1 LKQLIQN
8 LDSGKTT
15 VVDVP
20 KPSIG
25 RNELLI
31 QTKYSVIS
39 AGTEKMLLDFGKSSW
54 LSRARKHPDKVEQVL
69 SKIRTDGIVS
79 TLETVQ
85 SKLDQPMPLGYS
97 NMGIVL
103 DKGSDV
109 VEFEKGDR
117 VLSNGC
123 HAELVTVSKN
133 LCCKVPDNVSDQDA
147 SFGVIASIAL
157 QSVRLADTTIGETFV
172 VMGLGL
178 VGLFA
183 VQILKASGCKV
194 VCTDFNSKR
203 LEIARSY
210 GAFTINL
217 SDTDNLLDQIY
228 SLTNGRG
235 CDGVIIATATAS
247 SEPTRAAAQMCRKK
261 GRIVL
266 VGVAGLELRR
276 DDFYE
281 KELNFTVSCSYG
293 PGRYDDS
300 YELDGIDYP
309 YHYVRWSE
317 QRNFGAVLDLMS
329 EGRLVSRDVVTH
341 EFELE
346 NAPEAYEL
354 LSGPSDSLGISIK
367 YSNPDAPREQKIA
380 LHQGDSPPTRLEAP
394 EISVIGAGN
403 YARAVLIP
411 SLAKTRANL
420 HTLVSEKG
428 LNAAQLGQKYKFSYA
443 SSEPFGV
450 IEDDSSDAIVIATQH
465 NFHAQQV
472 VAALK
477 SGKSVFCEKP
487 LCLTLDEYEQI
498 KSVKLNHPE
507 QILMVGFNRRYAPY
521 VNDIKKVLDQSLE
534 PKMLN
539 MTINAGS
546 IENDHWIQDP
556 HRGGG
561 RIIGEACHFIDLM
574 RYLVGCPFSD
584 FNICTAGRRAT
595 SPSVMDDFVI
605 NFKFEDGSLG
615 VINYFSQ
622 GSKQFSKE
630 RIECF
635 TEGRVIQL
643 DNFQSLR
650 IWGSNGKSVKRR
662 IRQDKGQQ
670 KCLSSFVDKLCGEPD
685 VYMIPTTEIFEVT
698 KIAIELSDKAT

>member
-1 LKQLIQN
+1 MKQLIQN
-8 LDSGKTT
+8 LNSGQTA
-15 VVDVP
+15 VVEVP

-39 AGTEKMLLDFGKSSW
+39 AGTEKMLLDFGKSNW
-54 LSRARKHPDKVEQVL
+54 LSRAAKHPDKVEQVL
-69 SKIRTDGIVS
+69 AKIKTDGIVS
-79 TLETVQ
+79 TLESVQ

-97 NMGIVL
+97 NVGIVIN
-103 DKGSDV
+103 KGSDV

-123 HAELVTVSKN
+123 HAEVVAVGKN
-133 LCCKVPDNVSDQDA
+133 LCCKVPDDVSDQDA
-147 SFGVIASIAL
+147 SFGVIAAIAL
-157 QSVRLADTTIGETFV
+157 QSVRLAETTIGETFV

-194 VCTDFNSKR
+194 VCTDFDSKR

-210 GAFTINL
+210 GAVTINL
-217 SDTDNLLDQIY
+217 SDTDNLLEQVY
-228 SLTNGRG
+228 SLTSGRG
-235 CDGVIIATATAS
+235 CDGVIIATATDS
-247 SEPTRAAAQMCRKK
+247 NEPTRTAAQMSRKK

-281 KELNFTVSCSYG
+281 KELKFTVSCSYG

-300 YELDGIDYP
+300 YELEGIDYP

-317 QRNFGAVLDLMS
+317 QRNFDAVLGLMA
-329 EGRLVSRDVVTH
+329 EGRLVSNNIVTH

-346 NAPEAYEL
+346 NASEAYEL
-354 LSGPSDSLGISIK
+354 LSGPDDSLGISIK
-367 YSNPDAPREQKIA
+367 YSDPDRALEQRISLNQVASPEVQLDAPQ
-380 LHQGDSPPTRLEAP
+380 
-394 EISVIGAGN
+394 ISIIGAGN

-411 SLAKTRANL
+411 ALAETKASL

-428 LNAAQLGQKYKFSYA
+428 LNAAQLGRKFKFSYA
-443 SSEPFGV
+443 SSEPFEV
-450 IEDDSSDAIVIATQH
+450 IEDDASDAIVIATQH

-477 SGKSVFCEKP
+477 AGKSVFCEKP
-487 LCLTLDEYEQI
+487 LCLTLDECEHI
-498 KSVKLNHPE
+498 RSATLERPD
-507 QILMVGFNRRYAPY
+507 QILMVGFNRRYAPF
-521 VNDIKKVLDQSLE
+521 VADIKKVMDKSLE

-539 MTINAGS
+539 MTINAGN
-546 IENDHWIQDP
+546 IDNDHWTQDP
-556 HRGGG
+556 LRGGG

-574 RYLVGCPFSD
+574 RYLVGTPCIDYS
-584 FNICTAGRRAT
+584 IRTAGRRAT
-595 SPSVMDDFVI
+595 SPTVIDDFII
-605 NFKFEDGSLG
+605 NIKFDDGSLG
-615 VINYFSQ
+615 AINYFSQ

-630 RIECF
+630 RVECF

-650 IWGSNGKSVKRR
+650 TWGSMGKKVKRKL
-662 IRQDKGQQ
+662 RQDKGQQ
-670 KCLSSFVDKLCGEPD
+670 RCLSSFVEKLSGEPEAY
-685 VYMIPTTEIFEVT
+685 VIPTAEIFEVT
-698 KIAIELSDKAT
+698 KMAIELSDQAT